1 MKRRIALTALAIL
14 VTPMTLG
21 VSSVHASGDD
31 DNDDESEIDDD
42 SSSSVPTI
50 PLPSIPGSSIPMPPL
65 PAPST
70 TSPSSGTSRLAEL
83 RAKLNAVL
91 DRIAKA
97 PIPDSVKK
105 QLRDKVQE
113 LVTKVTSGQRIES
126 RDIENV
132 LRAIETAVSAAR
144 PASPSTPPSSIS
156 VPGGNDD
163 DSDESDDDES
173 DDDSSESSLPGAPGS
188 GSSNARPNFDIDK
201 IRRDG
206 ETVRGDIT
214 ANIARAVAA
223 LNTLPQSEARDAVL
237 ASLAALQARVD
248 AGETIPF
255 DEAREIFGD
264 AVKLV
269 YERLGENPDDEDEAP
284 ETGELPAE
292 LARQRMLG
300 AIDQALE
307 LLTGNTTEAA
317 QQAVAA
323 LEAVKVTLVAGEMPT
338 RDEFEDAMRLARAAL
353 EETPGSRALLTL
365 AGVIAAVNA
374 SDLADD
380 VKSQLLEVLNAAK
393 ERILT
398 DSTVDPKQVVRDAL
412 NQVRE
417 ARIAATVQRML
428 AVADRLETL
437 ATNAGNNDALLLIA
451 EARALLQPSDGS
463 LPRREDLHR
472 ARRILVRVAVML
484 APSTAP
490 STTTPSTVPTTEPS
504 TTDAPST
511 TVI

>member
-31 DNDDESEIDDD
+31 EHDDDSEIDDD
-42 SSSSVPTI
+42 SPSAPSI
-50 PLPSIPGSSIPMPPL
+50 PLPSIPGSSIPL
-65 PAPST
+65 PSLPVPST
-70 TSPSSGTSRLAEL
+70 TSPSSGASRLAEL

-132 LRAIETAVSAAR
+132 LRAIETAVNTAR
-144 PASPSTPPSSIS
+144 PASPNTPPPSSIS

-173 DDDSSESSLPGAPGS
+173 DDDESDDDSSESSIPGAPGS
-188 GSSNARPNFDIDK
+188 GSSIARPHFDIDK

-255 DEAREIFGD
+255 DEAREIFRD

-269 YERLGENPDDEDEAP
+269 YERLGENPDDDDEAP
-284 ETGELPAE
+284 ESGELPTE

-323 LEAVKVTLVAGEMPT
+323 LEAVKATLVAGEMPT
-338 RDEFEDAMRLARAAL
+338 RDDFENAMRLAREAL

-393 ERILT
+393 DRILT
-398 DSTVDPKQVVRDAL
+398 DPTVDPKQIVRDAL

-428 AVADRLETL
+428 SVADRLEAL
-437 ATNAGNNDALLLIA
+437 ATDAGNNDALLLIT

-490 STTTPSTVPTTEPS
+490 STT
-504 TTDAPST
+504 DAPST